1 MRRVGLPWWNEI
13 SDSHTGQVFIRIL
26 TLRYIIISIIIYK
39 IKQIFSLAKPKS
51 RSFSFSRLVHDQQ
64 ELICTIDFCLVKED
78 GSR

>member
-1 MRRVGLPWWNEI
+1 MRNPSITQKV
-13 SDSHTGQVFIRIL
+13 VFH
-26 TLRYIIISIIIYK
+26 K
-39 IKQIFSLAKPKS
+39 IVTPFWPHENVTIMSTMIMHIFPLANPKS